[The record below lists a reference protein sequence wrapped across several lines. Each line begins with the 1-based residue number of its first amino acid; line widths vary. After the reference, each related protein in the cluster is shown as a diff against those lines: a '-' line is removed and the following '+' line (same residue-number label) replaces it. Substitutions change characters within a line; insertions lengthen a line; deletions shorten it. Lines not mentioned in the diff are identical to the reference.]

1 MSVPGYQE
9 FMTPLLVL
17 ASDGQERSIAEA
29 IDEIALRMQISDA
42 DQESLLPSGT
52 QTRLYNRVTWAL
64 TYLKQAKLIEKPVR
78 GRFRISPR
86 GREVLAAGPPKITNT
101 FLEQFVEFQEF
112 RSKKKASETE
122 IPTNAIAEDDDAELT
137 PKEQLETAFAEI
149 RQSLALEILERVQ
162 AGSPKFFEHLVVGLL
177 VAMGY
182 GGGRRDWARVTGKSG
197 DDGID
202 GVIREDRLGL
212 DMVYVQAKKWDGA
225 VGPGEIDRFVG
236 SLMRKKANK
245 GVFLTSSR
253 FTDGAERAAKE
264 ASVTVRLIDGEELAM
279 LMIDFGVGVSESS
292 RYVVKQIDN
301 DFFEESGF

>member
-1 MSVPGYQE
+1 MS
-9 FMTPLLVL
+9 PLLEL
-17 ASDGQERSIAEA
+17 ASDGRERTIGEA
-29 IDEIALRMQISDA
+29 IEELARRMSISEQ
-42 DQESLLPSGT
+42 DQELLLPSGT

-64 TYLKQAKLIEKPVR
+64 TYLTQAKLLEKPTR
-78 GRFRISPR
+78 GRFRISKR
-86 GREVLAAGPPKITNT
+86 GREVLAAGAAPIDNR
-101 FLEQFVEFQEF
+101 FLEQFAEFQEF
-112 RSKKKASETE
+112 RSKKKPQGAKTTSDASV
-122 IPTNAIAEDDDAELT
+122 NAEEDEQT
-137 PKEQLETAFAEI
+137 PKERLETAFTEM

-162 AGSPKFFEHLVVGLL
+162 SGSPKFFEHLVVGML

-236 SLMRKKANK
+236 SLMRKKASK

-253 FTDGAERAAKE
+253 FTDGAERAARE
-264 ASVTVRLIDGEELAM
+264 ASVTVRLIDGEELAN
-279 LMIDFGVGVSESS
+279 LMIDFGVGVSESA
-292 RYVVKQIDN
+292 RYVIKQIDT
-301 DFFEESGF
+301 DFFEESGL